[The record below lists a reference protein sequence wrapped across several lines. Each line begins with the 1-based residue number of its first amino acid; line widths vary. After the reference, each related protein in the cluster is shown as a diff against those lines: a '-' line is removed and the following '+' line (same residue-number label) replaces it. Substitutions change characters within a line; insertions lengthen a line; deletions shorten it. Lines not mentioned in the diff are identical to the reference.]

1 MNKPWTAWSNPIWTS
16 PSRNPILSPFRFGDE
31 TDNSKRVH
39 DMDQSTADVTR
50 LQQLATGLRESVQ
63 KVVVGKADVIDLAII
78 ALICKGHVLVEDV
91 PGIGK
96 TTMSKALAQSL
107 GCTFNRIQ
115 FTPDLMPTDV
125 IGVNFYNQ
133 KSGDFQFRQGP
144 IFSQVLLADEI
155 NRATPRTQSALLE
168 AMQERQVTV
177 DGVTRPIREPFLVLA
192 TQNPVELEGTF
203 PLPEAQLDRFMVR
216 VKLGYPTPEEESDIL
231 LRFERDTML
240 PDLDPVTAEDEL
252 REMQTAV
259 TAIRV
264 DDIVRGYIVQIV
276 QTTRKNDGL
285 SLGASPRA
293 ALSLYKTSQAHA
305 ALGGRDF
312 VTPDDV
318 KAMAETVLA
327 HRLILTSN
335 ARLRGRLPE
344 QIVAEVVNSIPVPI
358 ER

>member
-1 MNKPWTAWSNPIWTS
+1 M
-16 PSRNPILSPFRFGDE
+16 
-31 TDNSKRVH
+31 V
-39 DMDQSTADVTR
+39 QSIADATR

-63 KVVVGKADVIDLAII
+63 KVVVGKSDVIDLAII

-133 KSGDFQFRQGP
+133 KSGDFQFRSGP

-252 REMQTAV
+252 REMQEAV
-259 TAIRV
+259 TGIRV

-276 QTTRKNDGL
+276 QTTRENEGL
-285 SLGASPRA
+285 AWAPVRAQPSLCTRPPKPTPRWTA
-293 ALSLYKTSQAHA
+293 GISSLRT
-305 ALGGRDF
+305 
-312 VTPDDV
+312 T
-318 KAMAETVLA
+318 
-327 HRLILTSN
+327 
-335 ARLRGRLPE
+335 
-344 QIVAEVVNSIPVPI
+344 
-358 ER
+358 